1 MADGLPLGDSL
12 TLSEANNW
20 QGEWKNLPKYKNGK
34 EILYEVKETSEVSQ
48 YSSSVVYDEVTG
60 VFTIT
65 NRHTP
70 AERTLK
76 VVKEWDDQDNQA
88 GFRPSSIEVQLM
100 ADGVLQ
106 GAAVTLNEGNLWSH
120 EWRNLPRY
128 KNGKEI
134 TYEVQE
140 TSALGRYTASISYN
154 EETEVFIVTNRYVPE
169 VRTLKARKIWEDH
182 NNQDN
187 LRPAS
192 VEVQLMA
199 DDEPAGNPVTLN
211 EENQWSCEWKDLPSY
226 KNGKIIAYRVVE
238 NTVVENYSVTY
249 SYDEETSIFTI
260 TNTHTPEGE
269 KPNEPSEPS
278 TPENP
283 TNPGNPGNSNP
294 PTGGRTPSTPQPPTT
309 IPQEE
314 VPLTNFEPEEVPL
327 ASLPSDNQVVFVP
340 IEDEGI
346 PLFGLPRTGDRGV
359 STGILLGM
367 MISSF
372 MVACG
377 IHAKR
382 RKEKEE

>member
-1 MADGLPLGDSL
+1 MLTARTVKKAWDDQENQDGLRPESITVQLLADGLPLGDSL

-20 QGEWKNLPKYKNGK
+20 EGEWKNLPKYKNGK
-34 EILYEVKETSEVSQ
+34 EI
-48 YSSSVVYDEVTG
+48 
-60 VFTIT
+60 
-65 NRHTP
+65 
-70 AERTLK
+70 
-76 VVKEWDDQDNQA
+76 
-88 GFRPSSIEVQLM
+88 
-100 ADGVLQ
+100 
-106 GAAVTLNEGNLWSH
+106 
-120 EWRNLPRY
+120 
-128 KNGKEI
+128 

-140 TSALGRYTASISYN
+140 TSVLGRYTASISYN
-154 EETEVFIVTNRYVPE
+154 EETEVFTVTNRYVPE
-169 VRTLKARKIWEDH
+169 VRTLKARKVWEDH

-187 LRPAS
+187 LRPAN

-260 TNTHTPEGE
+260 TNTHTPEGD
-269 KPNEPSEPS
+269 KPNKPSEPTTPENPTNPS
-278 TPENP
+278 TPENPTNPGTPENP

-294 PTGGRTPSTPQPPTT
+294 PTGGRTRRDRTPSTPQPPTT

-359 STGILLGM
+359 STGVLLGM